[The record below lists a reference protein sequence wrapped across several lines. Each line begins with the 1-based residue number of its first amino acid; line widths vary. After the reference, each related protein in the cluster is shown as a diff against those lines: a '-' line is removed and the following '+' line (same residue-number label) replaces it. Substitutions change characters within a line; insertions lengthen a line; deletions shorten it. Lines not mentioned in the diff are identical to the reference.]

1 MTTRTTVNNTFSNK
15 DFNKTQEE
23 WTELLFGLGSGR
35 SQSTTDSSQTSG
47 LDLQVD
53 IRVRPSFTLPPF
65 PNLSNKGTIVNKT
78 EGFSFMDQNKTMSPE
93 EPNVKTPTITTVP
106 VERKADLETITEN
119 EAETEPDTT
128 PQTEINP
135 MTGHETEPEIEPEAT
150 PERESETKPPAKP
163 VVEPKNDTDPETET
177 YTDREPETYAER
189 DTESEPETYTE
200 SNQETEAEPEPET
213 GTDSEK
219 EVETTVNMETQTDS
233 QTGHETEPEP
243 KVEMEIDTSP
253 TIDPEVKYK
262 NKDKDESGSLNEPI
276 INPDPE
282 EHEQHN
288 PDTRNEI
295 YLIVTTQPEPE
306 DGIEPGANLLGELQ
320 TEENTQIGTNTDFE
334 EEVPE
339 GSNPPLQ
346 RGSEED
352 FNNGE
357 EKKANIRSR
366 STDFFQIVQ
375 PTTPAWCVIR

>member
-1 MTTRTTVNNTFSNK
+1 M
-15 DFNKTQEE
+15 
-23 WTELLFGLGSGR
+23 
-35 SQSTTDSSQTSG
+35 
-47 LDLQVD
+47 QV
-53 IRVRPSFTLPPF
+53 
-65 PNLSNKGTIVNKT
+65 
-78 EGFSFMDQNKTMSPE
+78 Q
-93 EPNVKTPTITTVP
+93 
-106 VERKADLETITEN
+106 
-119 EAETEPDTT
+119 
-128 PQTEINP
+128 
-135 MTGHETEPEIEPEAT
+135 
-150 PERESETKPPAKP
+150 
-163 VVEPKNDTDPETET
+163 
-177 YTDREPETYAER
+177 
-189 DTESEPETYTE
+189 
-200 SNQETEAEPEPET
+200 
-213 GTDSEK
+213 
-219 EVETTVNMETQTDS
+219 
-233 QTGHETEPEP
+233 
-243 KVEMEIDTSP
+243 
-253 TIDPEVKYK
+253 KYK
-262 NKDKDESGSLNEPI
+262 NKDKEESGSLNEPK
-276 INPDPE
+276 INRDPE